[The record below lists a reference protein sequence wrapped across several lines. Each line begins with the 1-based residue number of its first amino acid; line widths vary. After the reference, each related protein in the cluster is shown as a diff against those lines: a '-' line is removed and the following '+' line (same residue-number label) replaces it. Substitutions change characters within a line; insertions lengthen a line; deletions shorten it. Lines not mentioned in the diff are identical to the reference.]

1 MMAASGL
8 RPWARRRTAR
18 VAACAASSHDAGRSG
33 GRRRSAACR
42 GRSPAS
48 ARRVAATLLALAV
61 LASFAPGVATAQ
73 DEPAFTATLS
83 PKTSEHDGSS
93 VLQIVLEFSEEPQPL
108 SYRTIRDG
116 LFEVTGG
123 ALFKAKR
130 DDPPSNRSYTLHVR
144 PHGVGPVQLA
154 RLGTL
159 PACGAEGAVC
169 APGGRALS
177 GTLSVTV
184 PGPGSPPGAPQNL
197 RASPDSG
204 SVVLTW
210 DEPSSDGNRAIE
222 RYEYRYAEGA
232 SVPPDTQWRT
242 LGEPG
247 SAGSLNRRQ
256 EVSGLTNGV
265 AYTFEVRAV
274 NEADAGPPAVATV
287 TVPVPEPPSAPRNLQ
302 ATAGDSS
309 VVLRWERSES
319 EGSAGIERY
328 EYRYAIGSSVPESTA
343 WLAVPPVSPDYE
355 HRFYKLFGLTNGTAY
370 AFEVRAVS
378 LVGGGAAAVATF
390 TPSSIPCPEPNLAGQ
405 TLIWNGTLTLG
416 TGLQAVHGT
425 VGYFRFN
432 EISHLGELSD
442 TTFEL
447 GSNRYVIVGITR
459 STVSLWF
466 KLNQRL
472 PNADESRLTL
482 HLCDESFLVGDSR
495 YVEGWLQWTYW
506 EVPLPRLDWD
516 RVSTRTVYL
525 SVPAEGG
532 SDENT
537 APAFAEPSATRS
549 VEEHVGDARTTEET
563 VVGLGDALVAT
574 DDDGDALTY
583 TLEGEDADAFTIDE
597 GTGQLSTKAGVG
609 YDHEAKASYAF
620 TVRADDGRGG
630 SATVEVTVAV
640 ANVDEPPVAPAVPAV
655 AALAGSETGLTVRWT
670 APGNAGRPAIES
682 YDLQYRSGTSGDWTD
697 GPDGVEGAS
706 ATLGGLDEDTLYQV
720 QVRAVNAEGDG
731 AWSQPGEGRTGS
743 AQARTLRLVGGEAP
757 HEGRLE
763 ILHDGQWGTVCDD
776 YWDKED
782 ADVACRALG
791 YEAGSVDEAKRFRR
805 AYFGAGEESVP
816 IWLDNLQCTGSEA
829 SLLECPRGRNLEVG
843 EHNCKHREDVG
854 VRCKAPA
861 PVDGALPEVS
871 VMYAWVEEGP
881 DVALEFAV
889 TLSEA
894 SGETV
899 TVRWSTADGTA
910 EAGEDYVAGSGTVEF
925 APGETEK
932 AVSVEVLDDALDEG
946 LETLTVTLSH
956 PSGARLGTATAAGV
970 ISNADPL
977 PQGWAV
983 RFGRTVGAQA
993 VDALVGRLGAGAV
1006 SQVTV
1011 AGIGLLGAGQGLA
1024 DVAPDAPPFALP
1036 AWAASAREPEARGFT
1051 RDELLLGSR
1060 FHLTGG
1066 GGADGEGTAFTAWGN
1081 VATGG
1086 FEAGVGAVAMDGA
1099 VTTGFVGFDAE
1110 WERALAGVM
1119 LSQSRG
1125 TGGYRH
1131 DPAMG
1136 DDAGE
1141 VESNLTS
1148 VYPYARMA
1156 LAERVSAWGLA
1167 GAGSGAI
1174 TLAREGG
1181 GAMKTDLSMR
1191 MAALGAKGQVLD
1203 GSGPSGLSMHV
1214 RTDAMWVG
1222 TKSAKLPGELVATEG
1237 DVTRLRLTV
1246 DGERTFETAGGGTFT
1261 PSAELGVRHDG
1272 GDAETGAG
1280 LEVGAGVRYSRGGVS
1295 FEARAR
1301 MLAAHEDSGYEEW
1314 GASAALR
1321 VSPGVNGRGLTLSIA
1336 PEWGRTGSAR
1346 ERLWSARDA
1355 RGLEPAGELE
1365 ATRRLVTEMGY
1376 GLGLSGRRGVVTP
1389 YAALSIGERSERAMR
1404 GGARFELGPAL
1415 AIGLEASRNE
1425 SGGEGANEARLRAA
1439 LRF

>member
-1 MMAASGL
+1 MVTASTQRPAGGLWRTRARELTMRAAAMLG
-8 RPWARRRTAR
+8 
-18 VAACAASSHDAGRSG
+18 VAM
-33 GRRRSAACR
+33 
-42 GRSPAS
+42 
-48 ARRVAATLLALAV
+48 
-61 LASFAPGVATAQ
+61 LASVAPDVATAQ

-83 PKTSEHDGSS
+83 PNTSEHDGSS

-776 YWDKED
+776 YWDEKD

-805 AYFGAGEESVP
+805 AYFGAADETVP

-829 SLLECPRGRNLEVG
+829 SLLECPRGRDLEVG
-843 EHNCKHREDVG
+843 EHNCRHREDVG
-854 VRCKAPA
+854 VRCMVAE
-861 PVDGALPEVS
+861 PVHGSLPEVS
-871 VMYAWVEEGP
+871 VMYAWVAEGP
-881 DVALEFAV
+881 DAELEFAV
-889 TLSEA
+889 TLSQA

-899 TVRWSTADGTA
+899 TVRWSTSDGTA
-910 EAGEDYVAGSGTVEF
+910 KAGEDYEAGSGTVEF

-932 AVSVEVLDDALDEG
+932 AISVVVLDDAHDEG
-946 LETLTVTLSH
+946 VETLTVTLSH
-956 PSGARLGTATAAGV
+956 PSGARLGTATAPGV
-970 ISNADPL
+970 IDNADPM
-977 PQGWAV
+977 PKAWAV
-983 RFGRTVGAQA
+983 RFGRTVGGQV
-993 VDALVGRLGAGAV
+993 VDALTGRLSADGGNHVRVGGMNLAGGA
-1006 SQVTV
+1006 TPEE
-1011 AGIGLLGAGQGLA
+1011 
-1024 DVAPDAPPFALP
+1024 APDEGRTLGLP
-1036 AWAASAREPEARGFT
+1036 EWDERTRLDARTRSMTMDEIVRGSA
-1051 RDELLLGSR
+1051 
-1060 FHLTGG
+1060 FHLSAGG
-1066 GGADGEGTAFTAWGN
+1066 DEPGTTRFSAWGHF
-1081 VATGG
+1081 VTGG
-1086 FEAGVGAVAMDGA
+1086 FETEQDHVTMDGD
-1099 VTTGFVGFDAE
+1099 VTTGLFGADAR
-1110 WERALAGVM
+1110 WDRLLAGIM
-1119 LSQSRG
+1119 LSQSSG
-1125 TGGYRH
+1125 DGSYRL
-1131 DPAMG
+1131 DASRG
-1136 DDAGE
+1136 DDEGK
-1141 VESNLTS
+1141 VESTLTGM
-1148 VYPYARMA
+1148 YPYLQAK
-1156 LAERVSAWGLA
+1156 LNERVSAWGLVGFGKGNLKLRREKGTLKA
-1167 GAGSGAI
+1167 GLG
-1174 TLAREGG
+1174 LAMG
-1181 GAMKTDLSMR
+1181 
-1191 MAALGAKGQVLD
+1191 ALGIKGRLLD
-1203 GSGPSGLSMHV
+1203 GSGASGIGLDLKS
-1214 RTDAMWVG
+1214 DAMWVR
-1222 TKSAKLPGELVATEG
+1222 TKTDRTKGMMESEG
-1237 DVTRLRLTV
+1237 DVSRLRLTLE
-1246 DGERTFETAGGGTFT
+1246 GERPFATQGGGMFT
-1261 PSAELGVRHDG
+1261 PSAELGLRVDG

-1280 LEVGAGVRYSRGGVS
+1280 LELGAGLRYLSEGISIEGRVRGLV
-1295 FEARAR
+1295 
-1301 MLAAHEDSGYEEW
+1301 AHEDSGYEEW
-1314 GASAALR
+1314 GASGSVR
-1321 VSPGVNGRGLTLSIA
+1321 VSPGRSGRGLTLSLT
-1336 PEWGRTGSAR
+1336 PVWGNAGSQA
-1346 ERLWSARDA
+1346 ERLWRARDA
-1355 RGLEPAGELE
+1355 SGLEPGGEFAARARLE
-1365 ATRRLVTEMGY
+1365 TEVGY
-1376 GLGLSGRRGVVTP
+1376 GFGAPGALGVVTP
-1389 YAALSIGERSERAMR
+1389 YTGLLLGENAGRTVRAGARWNLFEGAAMGLEGSRQAGRNGERGTSAVEFRT
-1404 GGARFELGPAL
+1404 EL
-1415 AIGLEASRNE
+1415 RW
-1425 SGGEGANEARLRAA
+1425 
-1439 LRF
+1439 